1 MAMQTVILHNVKL
14 SFFCVASLLK
24 MGSHK
29 KKKKKDISFVCKSF
43 RSRPIIIPTGKE
55 RAETSCRHPEERT
68 NSFVWCLQEASP
80 SVGDGGVVG
89 ETEAGFRV
97 ILSSSA

>member
-29 KKKKKDISFVCKSF
+29 KKKKKKKDISFVCKSF
-43 RSRPIIIPTGKE
+43 RSRPIIIPTEKE
-55 RAETSCRHPEERT
+55 RAETSCSHPEERT
-68 NSFVWCLQEASP
+68 NGFVWC
-80 SVGDGGVVG
+80 
-89 ETEAGFRV
+89 FRR
-97 ILSSSA
+97 LLLP